1 MESKSNKNNLVSVIM
16 NCFNSEK
23 YIELSIKSVLEQT
36 YTNWELIIWDNCS
49 TDNTSKVVEKFND
62 KRILYFSANKH
73 TSLGFARNEALKR
86 TNGKF
91 ISFIDSDDIW
101 LSKKLEIQ
109 INFIEKNKEINFVY
123 SNHYVIDENGKRVF
137 RFDLWKKPIGK
148 IFHSILRRNNT
159 YILTVLFESSFIKL
173 ESNLF
178 DTNLELIEELEFFT
192 RLLRKYN
199 AGYIATPLAEYRVHP
214 NMTTKLKYSKLPD
227 EIDYLVRK
235 LRRNCSPQDRETLSS
250 IRYLECKNI
259 YYRAN
264 LLMKSGKRSAASKL
278 LYKIKFYSITFLL
291 LYFLSLFNY
300 RIWINFH
307 RLMNRF

>member
-1 MESKSNKNNLVSVIM
+1 MKSKVNKNNLVSVIM

-23 YIELSIKSVLEQT
+23 YIELSIKSVLKQT

-49 TDNTSKVVEKFND
+49 TDNTSKIIGKFND
-62 KRILYFSANKH
+62 KRILYFRANEH
-73 TSLGFARNEALKR
+73 NSLGFARNQALKK

-91 ISFIDSDDIW
+91 IAFIDSDDIW
-101 LSKKLEIQ
+101 LSRKLEIQ
-109 INFIEKNKEINFVY
+109 INFIERNKGINFVY

-137 RFDLWKKPIGK
+137 RFDLWKKPTGK

-173 ESNLF
+173 ENNLF

-199 AGYIATPLAEYRVHP
+199 AGYIPTPLAEYRVHP

-235 LRRNCSPQDRETLSS
+235 LRKNCSPQDSETLSS

-259 YYRAN
+259 YYKAN
-264 LLMKSGKRSAASKL
+264 LLMKSRNRLAASRL
-278 LYKIKFYSITFLL
+278 LSKIKFFSFTFFL

-300 RIWINFH
+300 RIWNKFH
-307 RLMNRF
+307 KLINRF